1 MRRRGMTIIEV
12 LVALVIIGIAFT
24 ILSVALVGNLRQTD
38 RFGAR
43 TQTSQFLSYLGRL
56 VAGGDPDVLA
66 AADTPLT
73 WDYGQLGAAFADLPT
88 GSGGRDDV
96 ARYRATIEQVSAVNF
111 VGASAAQYRI
121 TVCSTDVAGEACVNG
136 TTLGPAP
143 LGVGTAP
150 PLLPGIN

>member
-1 MRRRGMTIIEV
+1 MRRHGMTIIEV

-56 VAGGDPDVLA
+56 VAGGDPAALA
-66 AADTPLT
+66 PAGSPLT
-73 WDYGQLGAAFADLPT
+73 WDYGELGAAFADLPT
-88 GSGGRDDV
+88 GSGSRDDV
-96 ARYRATIEQVSAVNF
+96 VRYRAAIEQVSDVAF
-111 VGASAAQYRI
+111 VGAVAVQYRI
-121 TVCSTDVAGEACVNG
+121 TVCSTDVAGESCVNG

-143 LGVGTAP
+143 IVGGTA